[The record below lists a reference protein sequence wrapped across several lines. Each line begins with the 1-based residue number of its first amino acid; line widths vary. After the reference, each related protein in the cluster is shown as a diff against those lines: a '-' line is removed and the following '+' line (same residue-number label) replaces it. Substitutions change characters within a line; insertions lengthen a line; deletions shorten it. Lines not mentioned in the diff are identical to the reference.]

1 MKKTV
6 TAFAAALVAS
16 ASAFA
21 AADPIANLSRPFAEY
36 VGAGPIG
43 NNNLNVGTF
52 YWMHESTGT
61 WMGQDVNSWFLIWDP
76 YSNGVKGTIDFD
88 GAILGVMDERAEL
101 IATAGFGK
109 SGVAYDYSRAAVGLE
124 ATDRANTSFSGEV
137 LSLAWNAS
145 NPGDHARVFTAA
157 PVPEPQTYA
166 LMLAGLVAVGFMAR
180 RRRPD

>member
-1 MKKTV
+1 MKKAFA
-6 TAFAAALVAS
+6 AFAAALVAG
-16 ASAFA
+16 AGAFA
-21 AADPIANLSRPFAEY
+21 ADDPTADLNRPFAEY

-52 YWMHESTGT
+52 HWMYEGSGS

-76 YSNGVKGTIDFD
+76 SSNSVRGTVDFD
-88 GAILGVMDERAEL
+88 GAILGVMDQRAEL

-109 SGVAYDYSRAAVGLE
+109 SGVTYDYSRAAVGLE
-124 ATDRANTSFSGEV
+124 ATDRAHTSFSGEV

-145 NPGDHARVFTAA
+145 NPGDHVRVFTAA
-157 PVPEPQTYA
+157 IPEPQTYV
-166 LMLAGLVAVGFMAR
+166 LMLAGLGAVAFVAR